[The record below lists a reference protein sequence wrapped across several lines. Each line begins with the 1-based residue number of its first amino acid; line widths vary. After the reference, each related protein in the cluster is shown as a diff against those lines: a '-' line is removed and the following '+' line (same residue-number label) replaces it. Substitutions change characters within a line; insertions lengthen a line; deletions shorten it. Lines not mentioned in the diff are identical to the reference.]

1 MESPRTGGSL
11 RAEWSEDF
19 ALAVCYRDGVE
30 RSAVFVVIVRVA
42 FLETEEESGYKTV
55 SHSHEHEICW

>member
-42 FLETEEESGYKTV
+42 FLETEEESG
-55 SHSHEHEICW
+55 